1 MLHKARTAVVAALAA
16 GALSLTACGGGTD
29 TEESGL
35 ALVNDGTLTVCSNVP
50 FEPFEYVVDGEF
62 TGFDVELTRE
72 IASGMGLEHEMQ
84 NVGFDGL
91 QSGTVLAARQ
101 CDMIAAAMTVTD
113 ERAEKLAF
121 SDPYYDSLQ
130 SILAPAGSS
139 ITSMADL
146 DGKKVGVQQGTT
158 GESYARD
165 NAPEGAE
172 IMSFQTDAELFQS
185 LQAGGIDL
193 VLQDLPV
200 NQDHTEDGK
209 YAVTAT
215 FETGEVYAFAMK
227 KDGSA
232 DLAAQVNEQLANL
245 RENGKYQ
252 ELYDKYFTE

>member
-1 MLHKARTAVVAALAA
+1 MLHKARTAVVAVLAA
-16 GALSLTACGGGTD
+16 GALSLTACGGGTE
-29 TEESGL
+29 EESGL
-35 ALVNDGTLTVCSNVP
+35 AMVNDGSLTVCSNVP
-50 FEPFEYVVDGEF
+50 FEPFEYVVDGEY
-62 TGFDVELTRE
+62 TGFDIDLTRE
-72 IASGMGLEHEMQ
+72 IAKGMGLEYQVQ

-113 ERAEKLAF
+113 ERADKLAF

-130 SILAPAGSS
+130 SILVKSDSGIASLE
-139 ITSMADL
+139 DL
-146 DGKKVGVQQGTT
+146 AGKKVGVQQGTT

-165 NAPEGAE
+165 NVPADAE
-172 IMSFQTDAELFQS
+172 VMSFQTDAELFQS
-185 LQAGGIDL
+185 LQAGGVDA

-227 KDGSA
+227 KDSSA
-232 DLAAQVNEQLANL
+232 ELAAKVNEQLASL

>member
-1 MLHKARTAVVAALAA
+1 MQHKARTAVVAVLAA
-16 GALSLTACGGGTD
+16 GALSLTACGGGTE
-29 TEESGL
+29 EESGL
-35 ALVNDGTLTVCSNVP
+35 ATVNDGSLTVCSNVP
-50 FEPFEYVVDGEF
+50 FEPFEYVVDGEY
-62 TGFDVELTRE
+62 TGFDIDLTRE
-72 IASGMGLEHEMQ
+72 IATGMGLEYQVQ

-113 ERAEKLAF
+113 ERADKLAF

-130 SILAPAGSS
+130 SLLVKAGSDIAS
-139 ITSMADL
+139 LEDL
-146 DGKKVGVQQGTT
+146 AGKKVGVQQGTT

-165 NAPEGAE
+165 NAPADAE
-172 IMSFQTDAELFQS
+172 VMSFQTDAELFQS
-185 LQAGGIDL
+185 LQAGGVDA

-209 YAVTAT
+209 FTVAAT

-227 KDGSA
+227 KSGSEE
-232 DLAAQVNEQLANL
+232 LAEQVNTQLAEL

>member
-1 MLHKARTAVVAALAA
+1 MLHKARTAAVAVLAA
-16 GALSLTACGGGTD
+16 GALSLTACGGGT
-29 TEESGL
+29 EEETGL
-35 ALVNDGTLTVCSNVP
+35 ALVNDGSLTVCSNIP
-50 FEPFEYVVDGEF
+50 FEPFEYVVDGEY
-62 TGFDVELTRE
+62 TGFDIDLSRE
-72 IASGMGLEHEMQ
+72 IATGMGLDYEVQ

-113 ERAEKLAF
+113 ERADKLAF

-130 SILAPAGSS
+130 SLLVKADSGIASL
-139 ITSMADL
+139 ADL
-146 DGKKVGVQQGTT
+146 AGKKVGVQQGTT

-165 NAPEGAE
+165 NAPDDAE
-172 IMSFQTDAELFQS
+172 VMSFQTDAELFQS
-185 LQAGGIDL
+185 LQAGGVDA

-209 YAVTAT
+209 FTVAAT

-227 KDGSA
+227 KSGSEE
-232 DLAAQVNEQLANL
+232 LAAQINEQLANL
-245 RENGKYQ
+245 KDNGKYQ

>member
-1 MLHKARTAVVAALAA
+1 MLHKARTAVVAVLAA
-16 GALSLTACGGGTD
+16 GALSLTACGGGTE
-29 TEESGL
+29 EESGL
-35 ALVNDGTLTVCSNVP
+35 GLVNEGSLTVCSNVP
-50 FEPFEYVVDGEF
+50 FEPFEYVVDGEY
-62 TGFDVELTRE
+62 TGFDIDLTRE
-72 IASGMGLEHEMQ
+72 IATGMGLDYQVQ

-101 CDMIAAAMTVTD
+101 CDMIAAAMTVTE
-113 ERAEKLAF
+113 ERADKLAF

-130 SILAPAGSS
+130 SLLVKSGSS
-139 ITSMADL
+139 IASVADL

-185 LQAGGIDL
+185 LQAGGVDA

-200 NQDHTEDGK
+200 NQDHTGDGK
-209 YAVTAT
+209 FTVSAT
-215 FETGEVYAFAMK
+215 FETGEVYGFAMK
-227 KDGSA
+227 KKGTEELTA
-232 DLAAQVNEQLANL
+232 EVNKQLSTL

-252 ELYDKYFTE
+252 ELYDKYFAQ

>member
-1 MLHKARTAVVAALAA
+1 MLHKARTAVVAVLAA
-16 GALSLTACGGGTD
+16 GALSLTACGGGTE
-29 TEESGL
+29 EESGL
-35 ALVNDGTLTVCSNVP
+35 AMVNDGSLTVCSNVP
-50 FEPFEYVVDGEF
+50 FEPFEYVVDGEY
-62 TGFDVELTRE
+62 TGFDIDLTRE
-72 IASGMGLEHEMQ
+72 IAKGMGLEYQVQ

-113 ERAEKLAF
+113 ERADKLAF

-130 SILAPAGSS
+130 SILVKSDSGIASLE
-139 ITSMADL
+139 DL
-146 DGKKVGVQQGTT
+146 AGKKVGVQQGTT

-165 NAPEGAE
+165 NVPADAE
-172 IMSFQTDAELFQS
+172 VMSFQTDAELFQS
-185 LQAGGIDL
+185 LQAGGVDA

-209 YAVTAT
+209 FTVAAT

-227 KDGSA
+227 KSGSEE
-232 DLAAQVNEQLANL
+232 LAEQVNAQLAEL

-252 ELYDKYFTE
+252 ELYDKYFTQ

>member
-1 MLHKARTAVVAALAA
+1 MLHKARTAVVAVLAA
-16 GALSLTACGGGTD
+16 GALSLTACGGGTE
-29 TEESGL
+29 EESGL
-35 ALVNDGTLTVCSNVP
+35 AMVNDGSLTVCSNVP
-50 FEPFEYVVDGEF
+50 FEPFEYVVDGEY
-62 TGFDVELTRE
+62 TGFDIDLTRE
-72 IASGMGLEHEMQ
+72 IAKGMGLEYQVQ

-113 ERAEKLAF
+113 ERADKLAF

-130 SILAPAGSS
+130 SILVKSDSGIASLE
-139 ITSMADL
+139 DL
-146 DGKKVGVQQGTT
+146 AGKKVGVQQGTT

-165 NAPEGAE
+165 NAPADAE
-172 IMSFQTDAELFQS
+172 VMSFQTDAELFQS
-185 LQAGGIDL
+185 LQAGGVDA

-209 YAVTAT
+209 FTVAAT

-227 KDGSA
+227 KSGSEE
-232 DLAAQVNEQLANL
+232 LAEQVNTQLAEL